1 MSKQL
6 IKISV
11 IAIGAL
17 VLLVLALYLMKKDQ
31 DRPGKRNSVETIG
44 EAIAD
49 KTLTTKSE
57 AYAAYAN
64 EKDEFYRR
72 STASFAPP
80 PAVSKKSEPEK
91 AVVASATPVVEN
103 RAQEIQFDAAYE
115 EISRNVR
122 SIYEEAPDNMLTT
135 VREQPEVQP
144 QMQPQM
150 QMPATDELPAPA
162 ETPEERRRRAMRQ
175 SWGMSSPGEVIESD
189 GVRPAMFRAVIHGTQ
204 IVRSGQTAL
213 FRTKEPI
220 RYGAVTIPENTLLAG
235 YANIS
240 ESRLT
245 ISINSVRLGHG
256 VFALPLEV
264 YGSDGIAGIPLDYD
278 EVGKITNSESTSS
291 VLQETSAAMSSYGGT
306 IGRVVGSVVSGVGNQ
321 VRSAKSAEVKLI
333 DNQTVIL
340 KIVEK

>member
-144 QMQPQM
+144 QMQ
-150 QMPATDELPAPA
+150 MPATDELPAPA

-175 SWGMSSPGEVIESD
+175 NWGMGSPSEAARSD
-189 GVRPAMFRAVIHGTQ
+189 SARPAMFRAVIHGTQ

-220 RYGAVTIPENTLLAG
+220 CYGSITIPENTLLAG

>member
-1 MSKQL
+1 MNKQL

-11 IAIGAL
+11 IVIGAL

-49 KTLTTKSE
+49 KTFTTKSE
-57 AYAAYAN
+57 AYMAYAN

-103 RAQEIQFDAAYE
+103 RAQEIQFEAAYE
-115 EISRNVR
+115 EISQNVR
-122 SIYEEAPDNMLTT
+122 SIYEEAPDNMLAT
-135 VREQPEVQP
+135 VQEQPEVQP
-144 QMQPQM
+144 QTSS
-150 QMPATDELPAPA
+150 TDELPAPA

-175 SWGMSSPGEVIESD
+175 SWGMSAQNETSQKQVTPA
-189 GVRPAMFRAVIHGTQ
+189 AMFRAVIHGTQ

-220 RYGAVTIPENTLLAG
+220 CYGSITIPENTLLAG

-278 EVGKITNSESTSS
+278 EVGKITNSESSS
-291 VLQETSAAMSSYGGT
+291 SMLQEASTAISSYGGT

>member
-144 QMQPQM
+144 QM
-150 QMPATDELPAPA
+150 PATDELPAPA

-175 SWGMSSPGEVIESD
+175 NWGMGSPSEAARSD
-189 GVRPAMFRAVIHGTQ
+189 SARPAMFRAVIHGTQ

-220 RYGAVTIPENTLLAG
+220 CYGSITIPENTLLAG

>member
-1 MSKQL
+1 MMSKQL

-49 KTLTTKSE
+49 KTLMTKSE

-144 QMQPQM
+144 QMQ
-150 QMPATDELPAPA
+150 MPATDELPAPA

-175 SWGMSSPGEVIESD
+175 SWGMSSPGEAIESD
-189 GVRPAMFRAVIHGTQ
+189 GAQPAMFRAVIHGTQ

-220 RYGAVTIPENTLLAG
+220 CYGSITIPENTLLAG

-264 YGSDGIAGIPLDYD
+264 YGSDGIVGIPLDYD

>member
-122 SIYEEAPDNMLTT
+122 SIYEEAPCDTRT
-135 VREQPEVQP
+135 VAREQPEVQP
-144 QMQPQM
+144 QM
-150 QMPATDELPAPA
+150 PATDELPVRV

-175 SWGMSSPGEVIESD
+175 NWGMGSPSETARSD
-189 GVRPAMFRAVIHGTQ
+189 SARPAMFRAVIHGTQ

-220 RYGAVTIPENTLLAG
+220 CYGSITIPENTLLAG

-264 YGSDGIAGIPLDYD
+264 YGSDGIVGIPLDYD

>member
-1 MSKQL
+1 MMSKQL

-11 IAIGAL
+11 IVIGAL

-72 STASFAPP
+72 SIASFAPP

-144 QMQPQM
+144 QMQ
-150 QMPATDELPAPA
+150 MPATDELPAPA

-189 GVRPAMFRAVIHGTQ
+189 GAQPAMFRAVIHGTQ

-220 RYGAVTIPENTLLAG
+220 CYGSITIPENTLLAG

-264 YGSDGIAGIPLDYD
+264 YGSDGIVGIPLDYD

>member
-144 QMQPQM
+144 QM
-150 QMPATDELPAPA
+150 PATDELPAPA

-175 SWGMSSPGEVIESD
+175 NWGMGSPSEAARSD
-189 GVRPAMFRAVIHGTQ
+189 SARPAMFRAVIHGTQ

-220 RYGAVTIPENTLLAG
+220 CYGSITIPENTLLAG

-278 EVGKITNSESTSS
+278 EVGKITNSESSS
-291 VLQETSAAMSSYGGT
+291 SMLQEASTAMSAYGGT

>member
-1 MSKQL
+1 MMSKQL
-6 IKISV
+6 IKVSV

-122 SIYEEAPDNMLTT
+122 SIYEEAPNDTRT
-135 VREQPEVQP
+135 VAREQPEVQAP
-144 QMQPQM
+144 ETS
-150 QMPATDELPAPA
+150 AADVLPVRV

-175 SWGMSSPGEVIESD
+175 NWGMSSPGEVIESD
-189 GVRPAMFRAVIHGTQ
+189 GVQPAMFRAVIHGTQ

-220 RYGAVTIPENTLLAG
+220 CYGSITIPENTLLAG

>member
-189 GVRPAMFRAVIHGTQ
+189 GAQPAMFRAVIHGTQ

-235 YANIS
+235 YTQIS
-240 ESRLT
+240 ENRLT
-245 ISINSVRLGHG
+245 ININSVRLGNG

-278 EVGKITNSESTSS
+278 EVGKITNSESSS
-291 VLQETSAAMSSYGGT
+291 SMLQEASTAMSAYGGT

-321 VRSAKSAEVKLI
+321 VRSAKSTEVKLI

>member
-1 MSKQL
+1 MMSKQL

-144 QMQPQM
+144 QM
-150 QMPATDELPAPA
+150 PATDELPAPA

-175 SWGMSSPGEVIESD
+175 NWGMGSPSEAARSD
-189 GVRPAMFRAVIHGTQ
+189 SARPAMFRAVIHGTQ

-235 YANIS
+235 YTQIS
-240 ESRLT
+240 ENRLT
-245 ISINSVRLGHG
+245 ININSVRLGNG

-278 EVGKITNSESTSS
+278 EVGKITDSESSS
-291 VLQETSAAMSSYGGT
+291 SMLQEASTAMSAYGGT

-321 VRSAKSAEVKLI
+321 VRSAKSTKVKLI

>member
-1 MSKQL
+1 MMNKKL

-11 IAIGAL
+11 IVVGAL
-17 VLLVLALYLMKKDQ
+17 VLLFLALYLMMEDQ
-31 DRPGKRNSVETIG
+31 NKPGKMNSVETIG
-44 EAIAD
+44 ETIAD
-49 KTLTTKSE
+49 KTYMKKTE

-72 STASFAPP
+72 STVSFAPP
-80 PAVSKKSEPEK
+80 PAVSKAPEGKSP
-91 AVVASATPVVEN
+91 AAAATLPSSEGKV
-103 RAQEIQFDAAYE
+103 QEIQFDEAYN
-115 EISRNVR
+115 EISQNVR
-122 SIYEEAPDNMLTT
+122 SIYEDTPNDIQTAVTGLPA
-135 VREQPEVQP
+135 VQ
-144 QMQPQM
+144 QQ
-150 QMPATDELPAPA
+150 PATEPPPVLA

-175 SWGMSSPGEVIESD
+175 SWGMGVPGETPQEENSQS
-189 GVRPAMFRAVIHGTQ
+189 AMFRAVIHGTQ

-220 RYGAVTIPENTLLAG
+220 CYSNITIPENTLLAG

-240 ESRLT
+240 ENRLT

-278 EVGKITNSESTSS
+278 EMGKITNSESSS
-291 VLQETSAAMSSYGGT
+291 SMLQEASTAMSAYGGT

-321 VRSAKSAEVKLI
+321 VRSVKSTEVKLI

>member
-1 MSKQL
+1 MMSKQL

-144 QMQPQM
+144 QM
-150 QMPATDELPAPA
+150 PATDELPAPA

-175 SWGMSSPGEVIESD
+175 NWGMGSPSEAARSD
-189 GVRPAMFRAVIHGTQ
+189 SARPAMFRAVIHGTQ

-220 RYGAVTIPENTLLAG
+220 CYGSITIPENTLLAG

-278 EVGKITNSESTSS
+278 EVGKITNSESSS
-291 VLQETSAAMSSYGGT
+291 SMLQEASTAMSAYGGT

>member
-1 MSKQL
+1 MMSKQL

-144 QMQPQM
+144 QM
-150 QMPATDELPAPA
+150 PATDELPAPA

-175 SWGMSSPGEVIESD
+175 SWGMSSPSEAARSD
-189 GVRPAMFRAVIHGTQ
+189 SARPAMFRAVIHGTQ

-220 RYGAVTIPENTLLAG
+220 CYGSITIPENTLLAG

-256 VFALPLEV
+256 VFALLLEV
-264 YGSDGIAGIPLDYD
+264 YGSDGIVGIPLDYD

>member
-1 MSKQL
+1 MMSKQL

-144 QMQPQM
+144 QM
-150 QMPATDELPAPA
+150 PATDELPAPA

-175 SWGMSSPGEVIESD
+175 NWGMGSPSEAARSD
-189 GVRPAMFRAVIHGTQ
+189 SARPAMFRAVIHGTQ

-220 RYGAVTIPENTLLAG
+220 CYGSITIPENTLLAG

>member
-144 QMQPQM
+144 QMQ
-150 QMPATDELPAPA
+150 MPATDELPAPA

-175 SWGMSSPGEVIESD
+175 NWGMGSPSEAARSD
-189 GVRPAMFRAVIHGTQ
+189 SARPAMFRAVIHGTQ

-220 RYGAVTIPENTLLAG
+220 CYGSITIPENTLLAG

-321 VRSAKSAEVKLI
+321 VRSAKNAEVKLI

>member
-1 MSKQL
+1 MVSKQL

-144 QMQPQM
+144 QM
-150 QMPATDELPAPA
+150 PATDELPAPA

-189 GVRPAMFRAVIHGTQ
+189 GAQPAMFRAVIHGTQ

-220 RYGAVTIPENTLLAG
+220 CYGSITIPENTLLAG

>member
-1 MSKQL
+1 MMSKQL

-103 RAQEIQFDAAYE
+103 RAQEIQFDVAYE

-144 QMQPQM
+144 QM
-150 QMPATDELPAPA
+150 PATDELPAPA

-175 SWGMSSPGEVIESD
+175 SWGMGSPSEAARSD
-189 GVRPAMFRAVIHGTQ
+189 SARPAMFRAVIHGTQ

-220 RYGAVTIPENTLLAG
+220 CYGSITIPENTLLAG

-264 YGSDGIAGIPLDYD
+264 YGSDGIVGIPLDYD

>member
-11 IAIGAL
+11 IVIGAL

-44 EAIAD
+44 ETIAD
-49 KTLTTKSE
+49 KTLTTKTE
-57 AYAAYAN
+57 AYTAYAN

-72 STASFAPP
+72 SAASFAPP
-80 PAVSKKSEPEK
+80 PAVSKKPEPEK
-91 AVVASATPVVEN
+91 AAAASAAPAVEN
-103 RAQEIQFDAAYE
+103 RVQEIQFEEAYK
-115 EISRNVR
+115 EISQNVR
-122 SIYEEAPDNMLTT
+122 SIYEEAPNDTRT
-135 VREQPEVQP
+135 VTREQPEVLTQQTP
-144 QMQPQM
+144 V
-150 QMPATDELPAPA
+150 ADESLAPV

-175 SWGMSSPGEVIESD
+175 NWGMGSPSEAARSD
-189 GVRPAMFRAVIHGTQ
+189 SARPAMFRAVIHGTQ

-235 YANIS
+235 YTQIS
-240 ESRLT
+240 ENRLT
-245 ISINSVRLGHG
+245 ININSVRLGNG

-278 EVGKITNSESTSS
+278 EVGKITDSESSS
-291 VLQETSAAMSSYGGT
+291 SMLQEASTAMSAYGGT

-321 VRSAKSAEVKLI
+321 VRSAKSTEVKLI

>member
-11 IAIGAL
+11 IVIGAL

-72 STASFAPP
+72 SIASFAPP

-144 QMQPQM
+144 QMQ
-150 QMPATDELPAPA
+150 MPATDELPAPA

-189 GVRPAMFRAVIHGTQ
+189 GAQPAMFRAVIHGTQ

-220 RYGAVTIPENTLLAG
+220 CYGSITIPENTLLAG

-264 YGSDGIAGIPLDYD
+264 YGSDGIVGIPLDYD

>member
-103 RAQEIQFDAAYE
+103 RAQEIQFDVAYE

-135 VREQPEVQP
+135 VQEQPEVQP
-144 QMQPQM
+144 

-189 GVRPAMFRAVIHGTQ
+189 GAQPAMFRAVIHGTQ

-220 RYGAVTIPENTLLAG
+220 CYGSITIPENTLLAG

>member
-31 DRPGKRNSVETIG
+31 DRPGKRNSVETIS

-135 VREQPEVQP
+135 VQEQPEVQP
-144 QMQPQM
+144 

-189 GVRPAMFRAVIHGTQ
+189 GAQPAMFRAVIHGTQ

-220 RYGAVTIPENTLLAG
+220 CYGSITIPENTLLAG

>member
-31 DRPGKRNSVETIG
+31 DRPGKRNSVETIS

-49 KTLTTKSE
+49 KTLMTKSE

-144 QMQPQM
+144 QM
-150 QMPATDELPAPA
+150 PATDELPAPA

-175 SWGMSSPGEVIESD
+175 SWGYGQP
-189 GVRPAMFRAVIHGTQ
+189 FRGCPE
-204 IVRSGQTAL
+204 R
-213 FRTKEPI
+213 FRTACDVP
-220 RYGAVTIPENTLLAG
+220 
-235 YANIS
+235 
-240 ESRLT
+240 
-245 ISINSVRLGHG
+245 
-256 VFALPLEV
+256 
-264 YGSDGIAGIPLDYD
+264 
-278 EVGKITNSESTSS
+278 
-291 VLQETSAAMSSYGGT
+291 
-306 IGRVVGSVVSGVGNQ
+306 GRDTRNA
-321 VRSAKSAEVKLI
+321 R
-333 DNQTVIL
+333 
-340 KIVEK
+340 

>member
-1 MSKQL
+1 MNKKL
-6 IKISV
+6 IKIS
-11 IAIGAL
+11 AIVTGAL
-17 VLLVLALYLMKKDQ
+17 VLLFLALYLMMEDQ
-31 DRPGKRNSVETIG
+31 NKPGKKNSVETIG
-44 EAIAD
+44 ETFAD
-49 KTLTTKSE
+49 KTYTKKTE

-64 EKDEFYRR
+64 EKEEFYRR
-72 STASFAPP
+72 TTASFAPSP
-80 PAVSKKSEPEK
+80 VVSKKPERERLASET
-91 AVVASATPVVEN
+91 SAPGGESKV
-103 RAQEIQFDAAYE
+103 QEIQFDEAYN

-122 SIYEEAPDNMLTT
+122 SIYEEQPADMQTAATELPT
-135 VREQPEVQP
+135 VHQQ
-144 QMQPQM
+144 
-150 QMPATDELPAPA
+150 PATDQLPVSA

-175 SWGMSSPGEVIESD
+175 SWGMSVPGETPQEEDSQS
-189 GVRPAMFRAVIHGTQ
+189 AMFRAVIHGTQ

-220 RYGAVTIPENTLLAG
+220 HYGNITIPENTLLAG

-240 ESRLT
+240 ENRLT

-278 EVGKITNSESTSS
+278 EVGKITNSESSS
-291 VLQETSAAMSSYGGT
+291 SILQETSSAMSSYGGT
-306 IGRVVGSVVSGVGNQ
+306 LGRVVGSVVSGVGNQ
-321 VRSAKSAEVKLI
+321 VRSSKSTEVKLI

>member
-91 AVVASATPVVEN
+91 AVVASATPIVEN

-144 QMQPQM
+144 QM
-150 QMPATDELPAPA
+150 PATDELPAPA

-175 SWGMSSPGEVIESD
+175 NWGMGSPSEAARSD
-189 GVRPAMFRAVIHGTQ
+189 SARPAMFRAVIHGTQ

-220 RYGAVTIPENTLLAG
+220 CYGSITIPENTLLAG

-278 EVGKITNSESTSS
+278 EVGKITNSESSS
-291 VLQETSAAMSSYGGT
+291 SMLQEASTAMSAYGGT

>member
-144 QMQPQM
+144 QM
-150 QMPATDELPAPA
+150 PATDELPAPA

-175 SWGMSSPGEVIESD
+175 NWGMGSPSEAARSD
-189 GVRPAMFRAVIHGTQ
+189 SARPAMFRAVIHGTQ

-235 YANIS
+235 YTQIS
-240 ESRLT
+240 ENRLT
-245 ISINSVRLGHG
+245 ININSVRLGNG

-278 EVGKITNSESTSS
+278 EVGKITDSESSS
-291 VLQETSAAMSSYGGT
+291 SMLQEASTAMSAYGGT

-321 VRSAKSAEVKLI
+321 VRSAKSTKVKLI

>member
-31 DRPGKRNSVETIG
+31 DRPGKRNSVETIS

-144 QMQPQM
+144 QM
-150 QMPATDELPAPA
+150 PATDELPAPA

-189 GVRPAMFRAVIHGTQ
+189 GAQPAMFRAVIHGTQ

-220 RYGAVTIPENTLLAG
+220 CYGSITIPENTLLAG

>member
-31 DRPGKRNSVETIG
+31 DRPGKRNSVETIS

-91 AVVASATPVVEN
+91 AVVTSATPVVEN

-144 QMQPQM
+144 QMQ
-150 QMPATDELPAPA
+150 MPATDELPAPA

-175 SWGMSSPGEVIESD
+175 NWGMGSPSEAARSD
-189 GVRPAMFRAVIHGTQ
+189 SARPAMFRAVIHGTQ

-220 RYGAVTIPENTLLAG
+220 CYGSITIPENTLLAG

-306 IGRVVGSVVSGVGNQ
+306 IGRVVGSVMSGVGNQ
-321 VRSAKSAEVKLI
+321 VQSTKSAEVKLI

>member
-11 IAIGAL
+11 IVIGAMT
-17 VLLVLALYLMKKDQ
+17 LLFLALYLMKKDQ

-44 EAIAD
+44 ETIAD

-57 AYAAYAN
+57 AYTAYAN

-103 RAQEIQFDAAYE
+103 RAQEIQFEAAYE
-115 EISRNVR
+115 EISQNVR
-122 SIYEEAPDNMLTT
+122 SIYEEAPDNMLAT
-135 VREQPEVQP
+135 VQEQPEVQP
-144 QMQPQM
+144 QTSS
-150 QMPATDELPAPA
+150 TDELPAPA

-175 SWGMSSPGEVIESD
+175 SWGMSAQNETSQKQVTPA
-189 GVRPAMFRAVIHGTQ
+189 AMFQAVIHGTQ

-220 RYGAVTIPENTLLAG
+220 CYGSITIPENTLLAG

-278 EVGKITNSESTSS
+278 EVGKITNSESSS
-291 VLQETSAAMSSYGGT
+291 SMLQEASTAISSYGGT

>member
-1 MSKQL
+1 MMSKQL

-144 QMQPQM
+144 QMQ
-150 QMPATDELPAPA
+150 MPATDELPAPA

-175 SWGMSSPGEVIESD
+175 NWGMGSPSEAARSD
-189 GVRPAMFRAVIHGTQ
+189 SARPAMFRAVIHGTQ

-220 RYGAVTIPENTLLAG
+220 CYGSITIPENTLLAG

-321 VRSAKSAEVKLI
+321 VRSAKNAEVKLI

>member
-1 MSKQL
+1 MNKQL

-11 IAIGAL
+11 IVIGAL

-49 KTLTTKSE
+49 KTFTTKSE
-57 AYAAYAN
+57 AYMAYAN

-72 STASFAPP
+72 SAA
-80 PAVSKKSEPEK
+80 
-91 AVVASATPVVEN
+91 ASAAPAVEN
-103 RAQEIQFDAAYE
+103 RTQEIRFEQAYE

-122 SIYEEAPDNMLTT
+122 SIYEEAPDDTRT
-135 VREQPEVQP
+135 VAREQPEVATQ
-144 QMQPQM
+144 QT
-150 QMPATDELPAPA
+150 PAADVPPAPA

-175 SWGMSSPGEVIESD
+175 NWGMGSPSEAARSD
-189 GVRPAMFRAVIHGTQ
+189 SARPAMFRAVIHGTQ

-235 YANIS
+235 YTQIS
-240 ESRLT
+240 ENRLT
-245 ISINSVRLGHG
+245 ININSVRLGNG

-278 EVGKITNSESTSS
+278 EVGKITNSESSS
-291 VLQETSAAMSSYGGT
+291 SMLQEASTAMSAYGGT

-321 VRSAKSAEVKLI
+321 VRSAKSTEVKLI

>member
-1 MSKQL
+1 MVSKQL

-31 DRPGKRNSVETIG
+31 DRPGKRNSVETIS

-135 VREQPEVQP
+135 VQEQPEVQP
-144 QMQPQM
+144 

-189 GVRPAMFRAVIHGTQ
+189 GAQPAMFRAVIHGTQ

-220 RYGAVTIPENTLLAG
+220 CYGSITIPENTLLAG

>member
-1 MSKQL
+1 M
-6 IKISV
+6 
-11 IAIGAL
+11 
-17 VLLVLALYLMKKDQ
+17 
-31 DRPGKRNSVETIG
+31 
-44 EAIAD
+44 
-49 KTLTTKSE
+49 
-57 AYAAYAN
+57 
-64 EKDEFYRR
+64 
-72 STASFAPP
+72 
-80 PAVSKKSEPEK
+80 
-91 AVVASATPVVEN
+91 ASATPVVEN

-189 GVRPAMFRAVIHGTQ
+189 GAQPAMFRAVIHGTQ

-220 RYGAVTIPENTLLAG
+220 CYGSITIPENTLLAG

>member
-144 QMQPQM
+144 QM
-150 QMPATDELPAPA
+150 PATDELPAPA

-175 SWGMSSPGEVIESD
+175 NWGMGSPSEAARSD
-189 GVRPAMFRAVIHGTQ
+189 SARPAMFRAVIHGTQ

-220 RYGAVTIPENTLLAG
+220 CYGSITIPENTLLAG

-306 IGRVVGSVVSGVGNQ
+306 IGRVVGSVMSGVGNQ
-321 VRSAKSAEVKLI
+321 VQSTKSAEVKLI